1 MFHGLPDLP
10 RQAFLSHCIVSM
22 PYVVEVANFGAKK
35 ALGPCYICRNK
46 DTNLPCF
53 TWNRPEPISL
63 EEARALKAAADIS
76 CGGTLQIVR
85 VKD

>member
-1 MFHGLPDLP
+1 M
-10 RQAFLSHCIVSM
+10 A
-22 PYVVEVANFGAKK
+22 YVVEVQS
-35 ALGPCYICRNK
+35 LPSPCYICRNK

-53 TWNRPEPISL
+53 TWNRPEPVSL
-63 EEARALKAAADIS
+63 EEARALKAAAHIY